1 MKKPSINSP
10 TNGNL
15 GHDQTSVDQT
25 LRMSQLIRY
34 GSMKEFATWN
44 DGEKYGATIANK
56 AELCRLFLGL
66 LNYDNLPGYA
76 FICINIYIY
85 DVYACMH
92 VFMHGCMYRCM
103 DVCLHARMHVCMY
116 ACMYIVAFV
125 MI

>member
-66 LNYDNLPGYA
+66 LTYDNLPGYA

-85 DVYACMH
+85 MMCMH
-92 VFMHGCMYRCM
+92 VCMYLCM
-103 DVCLHARMHVCMY
+103 DVCIDAWMYVCMHVCMY